1 MEVAG
6 WTRLVL
12 GNMWRPFRG
21 KAATTVLKRTIYE
34 HPVNYNNTFPS
45 DRSFGRW
52 VIRKQIHLYLPRP
65 GDFLHRGLQK
75 TKLHAEDPRPYR
87 STSSYPR
94 PGRKSEREKVPTT
107 S

>member
-75 TKLHAEDPRPYR
+75 DEAACRRSATLSIHVFLSEARP
-87 STSSYPR
+87 
-94 PGRKSEREKVPTT
+94 
-107 S
+107 